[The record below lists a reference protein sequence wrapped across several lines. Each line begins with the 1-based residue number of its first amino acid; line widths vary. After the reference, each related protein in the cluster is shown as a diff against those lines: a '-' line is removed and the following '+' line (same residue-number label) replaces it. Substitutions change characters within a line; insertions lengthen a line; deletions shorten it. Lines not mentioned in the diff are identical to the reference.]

1 MTDSLED
8 VRSFIHPSTIV
19 YTRRGPKEIC
29 DVCPGDEVVA
39 QTGTFVAVAIVH
51 RKPYRGLLLDI
62 GGRGQ
67 VHEHHRLMQADDAF
81 VQADELRPGDVLRGI
96 VPRYTEDIPELTEED
111 CLLYGVMMVSA
122 RVDKDNVVT
131 LRHNMLT
138 SAAEE
143 TLKAGGVNF
152 LHDQGAGT
160 LVFMSPFRREML
172 LDESWRM
179 RFYAPLLHLPQTKLR
194 KLQQGLWYG
203 SMASSDP
210 ADGDRCIA
218 VSDRALAEAIR
229 YIFLRTGTDLEYDGE
244 ILRKPPGPIAE
255 GSTGYVD
262 RKIRSIDREEFSGEL
277 VDLETAG
284 ECDEERTY
292 MTNVGASHNGGGKR
306 NGSFAIYIEPWHADV
321 FDFLDLKKNHGDEER
336 RARDL
341 FYAMWVPDLF
351 MERVQSGSQWSL
363 MDPSACPGLPD
374 AVGQDFKL
382 LYEGYEASSRWVR
395 QVDAR
400 TLWNAIL
407 VSQIETGTPYLLFK
421 DACNRKSNQSN
432 LGTIRSSNLC
442 SEILQY
448 SSPAETAVC
457 NLSSIALPTFARAED
472 WSFDFEG
479 LHNVTKVAMRNLN
492 KVIDINYYPTPE
504 AELSNR
510 RHRPVGIGVQG
521 LADTFC
527 ILRHPFESPEARQLN
542 RDIAETMYHAALE
555 TSCELAAEREA
566 EILEY
571 RQLASIEGKS
581 KEIKRQI
588 NHILKRT
595 RFTKEELERRYCPGA
610 YDSYFWNGGCPVSKG
625 ILQFDMWDVRPS
637 DRYDWDALRGNIEIH
652 GVRNSLMIAIMP
664 TASTSQILGNSE
676 CIEPVTANVYSRRT
690 IAGDFM
696 VVNKYLMRELID
708 SGKWNEQMKQRILA
722 AEGSVQGIEEIPEEV
737 RRIYKTVWEI
747 PQRALIDLSADR
759 GTFTCQTQAPNMFVG
774 NPTPKV
780 LTSMH
785 FHSFKSGLKTAS
797 YYMRCQLK
805 AKIQQF
811 TVDPALAKVEK
822 AAKAD
827 SAALACSR
835 DNAEGCLACSA

>member
-1 MTDSLED
+1 M
-8 VRSFIHPSTIV
+8 IQH
-19 YTRRGPKEIC
+19 
-29 DVCPGDEVVA
+29 
-39 QTGTFVAVAIVH
+39 
-51 RKPYRGLLLDI
+51 
-62 GGRGQ
+62 
-67 VHEHHRLMQADDAF
+67 
-81 VQADELRPGDVLRGI
+81 
-96 VPRYTEDIPELTEED
+96 
-111 CLLYGVMMVSA
+111 
-122 RVDKDNVVT
+122 
-131 LRHNMLT
+131 
-138 SAAEE
+138 
-143 TLKAGGVNF
+143 F
-152 LHDQGAGT
+152 LQ
-160 LVFMSPFRREML
+160 R
-172 LDESWRM
+172 
-179 RFYAPLLHLPQTKLR
+179 LHLRFT
-194 KLQQGLWYG
+194 
-203 SMASSDP
+203 
-210 ADGDRCIA
+210 
-218 VSDRALAEAIR
+218 
-229 YIFLRTGTDLEYDGE
+229 
-244 ILRKPPGPIAE
+244 
-255 GSTGYVD
+255 
-262 RKIRSIDREEFSGEL
+262 
-277 VDLETAG
+277 
-284 ECDEERTY
+284 
-292 MTNVGASHNGGGKR
+292 GKR

-351 MERVQSGSQWSL
+351 MERVQSGAQWSL
-363 MDPSACPGLPD
+363 MDPSASPGLPD
-374 AVGQDFKL
+374 AVGQDFKT
-382 LYEGYEASSRWVR
+382 LYEGYEASRRFVR

-421 DACNRKSNQSN
+421 DASNRKSNQSN

-448 SSPAETAVC
+448 SSPTETAVC

-472 WSFDFEG
+472 RSFDFEG

-510 RHRPVGIGVQG
+510 LHRPVGIGVQG

-527 ILRHPFESPEARQLN
+527 ILRHPFESLEARQLN

-625 ILQFDMWDVRPS
+625 ILQFDMWNVRPS
-637 DRYDWDALRGNIEIH
+637 DRYDWEALRGNIEIH

-759 GTFTCQTQAPNMFVG
+759 GAFTCQTQSLNLFVG

-785 FHSFKSGLKTAS
+785 FYSFKSGLKTAS

-811 TVDPALAKVEK
+811 TVDPSLAKVEK
-822 AAKAD
+822 AAKGD

-835 DNAEGCLACSA
+835 DNAESCLACSA